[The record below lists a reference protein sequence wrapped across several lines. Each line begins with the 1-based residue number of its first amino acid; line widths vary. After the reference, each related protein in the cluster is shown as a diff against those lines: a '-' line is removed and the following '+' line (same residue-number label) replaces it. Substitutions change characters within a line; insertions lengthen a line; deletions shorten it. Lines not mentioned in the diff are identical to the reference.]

1 MMRSERRSEVLGNLD
16 MMWVW
21 LMIFA
26 FFAIFEFMTP
36 GNLITIWFA
45 SGALGALLVQQLGA
59 NIVIQVLIFLIVSFG
74 SLLLMR
80 PMTQNLMRGDTV
92 ATNADRLIGHQFKLE
107 NDLDPKSWY
116 QQTVNSDTWS
126 IISARNKLIP
136 ANTWV
141 EVISIDGV
149 KLVVREV
156 KERENA

>member
-1 MMRSERRSEVLGNLD
+1 
-16 MMWVW
+16 
-21 LMIFA
+21 
-26 FFAIFEFMTP
+26 
-36 GNLITIWFA
+36 
-45 SGALGALLVQQLGA
+45 
-59 NIVIQVLIFLIVSFG
+59 
-74 SLLLMR
+74 
-80 PMTQNLMRGDTV
+80 MRGDTV

-107 NDLDPKSWY
+107 YDLDPKSWY